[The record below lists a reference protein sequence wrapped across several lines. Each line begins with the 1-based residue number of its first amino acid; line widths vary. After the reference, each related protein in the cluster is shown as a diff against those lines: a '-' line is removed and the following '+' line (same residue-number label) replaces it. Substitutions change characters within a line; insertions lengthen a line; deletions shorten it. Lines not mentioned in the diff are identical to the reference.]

1 MLPNPVGVSWEIRT
15 KRTMLDPFGIL
26 WLPLVMRGV
35 CVLGG
40 VSETSFRKDALL
52 SGIDRYRA
60 SIVVVS
66 NISVGS

>member
-1 MLPNPVGVSWEIRT
+1 
-15 KRTMLDPFGIL
+15 MLDPFGIL
-26 WLPLVMRGV
+26 WSPLVMRGV

-40 VSETSFRKDALL
+40 VGETSFSKDTLL

-66 NISVGS
+66 SISVRS